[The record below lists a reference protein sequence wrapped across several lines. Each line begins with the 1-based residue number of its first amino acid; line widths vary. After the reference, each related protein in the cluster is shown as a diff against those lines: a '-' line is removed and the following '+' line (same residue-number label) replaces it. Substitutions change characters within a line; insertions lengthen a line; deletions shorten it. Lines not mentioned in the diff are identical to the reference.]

1 MLAGARTVPQTGGN
15 GNARCVLARLSAWA
29 TLLAEVLNVR
39 GRVWLLLLLGIA
51 PGCHKP
57 PPPVVPRVVPSR
69 PQEPT
74 DAKRMRAAAVTIQ
87 FANGSRSPQEA
98 PAGQDHLQV
107 AGVFGDIQRDDVG
120 VLADL
125 VGRASAGVLE
135 LETCVRQAD
144 PAHSPGPRPG
154 VPPNGYMQ
162 LLDVGNLTLRA
173 GSQSLPL
180 RVRMVPDLFEA
191 ARGVRYDLDRDV
203 SRTWLAA
210 GALHLAGTGG
220 DGVPAFDVAIDMPR
234 PLRVTWVAGQP
245 VHAADVTLTRDVAE
259 LSLRWGSVDGRGEVD
274 LLVGA
279 DVSAGL
285 GWLHC
290 RVKDD
295 GEFTVPSELVQL
307 LPTRTAER
315 PWLLRLLR
323 AREVPFPGLEAL
335 PLRLEL
341 SDAVSLH

>member
-1 MLAGARTVPQTGGN
+1 M
-15 GNARCVLARLSAWA
+15 
-29 TLLAEVLNVR
+29 NVR
-39 GRVWLLLLLGIA
+39 TWLLILLWMCGA
-51 PGCHKP
+51 CDRPSP
-57 PPPVVPRVVPSR
+57 PRVPRPQPSR

-74 DAKRMRAAAVTIQ
+74 DARRTRAAAVTIQ

-98 PAGQDHLQV
+98 PAGHDHLQV
-107 AGVFGDIQRDDVG
+107 AGVFGDIERADVG

-125 VGRASAGVLE
+125 VGRPSASVLE

-144 PAHSPGPRPG
+144 PAHGPGPRPG
-154 VPPNGYMQ
+154 APPHGYMQ
-162 LLDVGNLTLRA
+162 LLDVGNLTLRS
-173 GSQSLPL
+173 GTQSLPL
-180 RVRMVPDLFEA
+180 RVRMVPNLFEA

-210 GALHLAGTGG
+210 GALHLTGTGG
-220 DGVPAFDVAIDMPR
+220 DGVPAFDVAVEMPR

-245 VHAADVTLTRDVAE
+245 IHTADVQLPAGTGE
-259 LSLRWGSVDGRGEVD
+259 LSLRWGSVDGSGEVD
-274 LLVGA
+274 VLLGA
-279 DVSAGL
+279 DVTAGL

-295 GEFTVPSELVQL
+295 GEFVVPAELVLL
-307 LPTRTAER
+307 LPKRTTGR

-323 AREVPFPGLEAL
+323 AREVPFPGLDAL

-341 SDAVSLH
+341 SDSVSLL